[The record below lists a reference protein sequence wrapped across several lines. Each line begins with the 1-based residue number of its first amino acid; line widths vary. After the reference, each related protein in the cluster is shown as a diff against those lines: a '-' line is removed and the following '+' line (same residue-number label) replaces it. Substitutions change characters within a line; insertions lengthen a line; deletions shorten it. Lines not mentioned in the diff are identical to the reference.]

1 MDPALQL
8 IVGYNIVERVLF
20 AAVAIAGVVGA
31 ITAATVREDAFTA
44 GDRQGKWVWVAILAA
59 SAFVVMTRFPFLSW
73 VGMVAIGVY
82 WFDVRPQLRNILSG
96 NYGW

>member
-1 MDPALQL
+1 MQL
-8 IVGYNIVERVLF
+8 IFGYNFLEGLLF

-31 ITAATVREDAFTA
+31 IMAATVREDAFTA
-44 GDRQGKWVWVAILAA
+44 ADRQGKWVWVAILAA

-73 VGMVAIGVY
+73 AGMVAIGVY

>member
-59 SAFVVMTRFPFLSW
+59 SAYVVMTRFPFLSW

>member
-31 ITAATVREDAFTA
+31 IMAATVREDAFTA

-59 SAFVVMTRFPFLSW
+59 SSFVVVTRFPFLSW

>member
-59 SAFVVMTRFPFLSW
+59 SSFVVMTRFPFLS
-73 VGMVAIGVY
+73 
-82 WFDVRPQLRNILSG
+82 LSLIHI
-96 NYGW
+96 

>member
-20 AAVAIAGVVGA
+20 ATVAIAGVVGA

>member
-59 SAFVVMTRFPFLSW
+59 SAFVVMTRFPCLSW